1 MGKLNYKRSFLTA
14 LIAALIL
21 SALIGI
27 YIFLIGD
34 FGEMEN
40 KILTTTVSLAVFS
53 LLGLCSALVH
63 DRKNLS
69 LFSILGMAFSL
80 LGFIASLGILWQIK
94 PSPRVAETFMILTIL
109 AFSFA
114 HVSLLLLL
122 KIKYPMVRYA
132 LYSTF
137 AFIVIVAVML
147 GYVVI
152 THHDTEGLFFR
163 LLGVFA
169 ILDVL
174 GSIVTPLIHVI
185 KKRN

>member
-1 MGKLNYKRSFLTA
+1 MNRLNYKKSFLLA
-14 LIAALIL
+14 LITALIL
-21 SALIGI
+21 SALVGI

-40 KILTTTVSLAVFS
+40 KILITTISLAVFS

-63 DRKNLS
+63 GNKNLS
-69 LFSILGMAFSL
+69 LFSMLGMCFSL
-80 LGFIASLGILWQIK
+80 LGFIASLAIIWQIK
-94 PSPRVAETFMILTIL
+94 PSPRIAEIFMILTIL

-114 HVSLLLLL
+114 HISLLLLL
-122 KIKYPMVRYA
+122 KIKYPIVKYA
-132 LYSTF
+132 LYSTLT
-137 AFIVIVAVML
+137 FIIIVALML
-147 GYVVI
+147 SYVVV

-185 KKRN
+185 KERN

>member
-1 MGKLNYKRSFLTA
+1 MSKVNYKRAFLLA

-21 SALIGI
+21 SASVGI
-27 YIFLIGD
+27 YIFLLGD

-40 KILTTTVSLAVFS
+40 KILTTTVSLAVLS

-63 DRKNLS
+63 GSKNLS
-69 LFSILGMAFSL
+69 SFSFLGMGFSM
-80 LGFIASLGILWQIK
+80 LGFIASLDIIWQIK
-94 PSPRVAETFMILTIL
+94 PSPRVAEIFMILAIL

-114 HVSLLLLL
+114 HISLLLLL
-122 KIKYPMVRYA
+122 KIKYPIVKYA
-132 LYSTF
+132 LYSTLI
-137 AFIVIVAVML
+137 FIVIVALML
-147 GYVVI
+147 SYVVI
-152 THHDTEGLFFR
+152 THYDTEGLFFR

-185 KKRN
+185 KERK